1 MPDTQRISKIS
12 DTEMPAVDNPAAE
25 IQAGPSSSR
34 DEVPTSSRE
43 GLKEKA
49 I

>member
-12 DTEMPAVDNPAAE
+12 DTGMPVVDNPAVE
-25 IQAGPSSSR
+25 IQTELSLSR
-34 DEVPTSSRE
+34 GEVPTSSRE
-43 GLKEKA
+43 GLREKT